1 MAIRIFNNTAS
12 TNAQRYLGVNNQ
24 RLATSIERISSGIR
38 INKGADDAAGLAISE
53 GLRSDI
59 RALRQA
65 TRNAND
71 GLSLLN
77 VTEGALNEQSGILIR
92 LRELASQ
99 AATGTV
105 GSTERATIQLEFS
118 ALRDEL
124 TRIAMT
130 TEFNGIGVI
139 DGTLKSSK
147 AATTASAPTKVA
159 ATTAA
164 SGAVTSVATAN
175 VTTTKTDALTGIV
188 TTVVSAAASGA
199 VTSVAATNQTLVSTA
214 ASGAVT
220 TTNQTPVSAVA
231 TTNDIM
237 IQIGIDNSADSR
249 INLNNSLS
257 LDAVT
262 SSTLG
267 VASLSVTGAAEAL
280 TALAQI
286 ENAIA
291 SVTATRGKVGAVTN
305 RLQRAVGALSITS
318 ENLQAAESSIRDADI
333 AHEIAQLTR
342 NQILV
347 QTSTA
352 MVGQSNLIPQSVL
365 QLLA

>member
-1 MAIRIFNNTAS
+1 MAIRIFNNIAS
-12 TNAQRYLGVNNQ
+12 VNAQRLLGVNND
-24 RLATSIERISSGIR
+24 RLSQSIERISSGMR

-65 TRNAND
+65 ARNAND
-71 GLSLLN
+71 GISLIN
-77 VTEGALNEQSGILIR
+77 TTEGALNEQSSILIR

-124 TRIAMT
+124 TRIAQT
-130 TEFNGIGVI
+130 TEFNGIGLI
-139 DGTLKSSK
+139 DGNLASSVSSTSHTL
-147 AATTASAPTKVA
+147 
-159 ATTAA
+159 
-164 SGAVTSVATAN
+164 
-175 VTTTKTDALTGIV
+175 
-188 TTVVSAAASGA
+188 
-199 VTSVAATNQTLVSTA
+199 
-214 ASGAVT
+214 
-220 TTNQTPVSAVA
+220 
-231 TTNDIM
+231 
-237 IQIGIDNSADSR
+237 IQIGIDSTSNSR
-249 INLNNSLS
+249 IDLNATLG

-267 VASLSVTGAAEAL
+267 IASLSVTASAEAL
-280 TALAQI
+280 TALTTI
-286 ENAIA
+286 ETAIA
-291 SVTATRGKVGAVTN
+291 SVTKARGKVGAVQN
-305 RLQRAVGALSITS
+305 RLQRSVSALSIS
-318 ENLQAAESSIRDADI
+318 AENLQAAESSIRDADI

>member
-1 MAIRIFNNTAS
+1 MAIRIFNNIAS
-12 TNAQRYLGVNNQ
+12 SNAQRILGVNNQ
-24 RLATSIERISSGIR
+24 RLATSIERISTGIR

-71 GLSLLN
+71 GISLIN

-105 GSTERATIQLEFS
+105 GSTERGTIQLEFS
-118 ALRDEL
+118 ALRNEL
-124 TRIAMT
+124 TRISQT
-130 TEFNGIGVI
+130 TEFNGIALL
-139 DGTLKSSK
+139 DGGLASS
-147 AATTASAPTKVA
+147 AS
-159 ATTAA
+159 
-164 SGAVTSVATAN
+164 S
-175 VTTTKTDALTGIV
+175 
-188 TTVVSAAASGA
+188 
-199 VTSVAATNQTLVSTA
+199 TN
-214 ASGAVT
+214 
-220 TTNQTPVSAVA
+220 N
-231 TTNDIM
+231 IM
-237 IQIGIDNSADSR
+237 IQIGIDNSENSR
-249 INLNNSLS
+249 LNLNSAINLAAV
-257 LDAVT
+257 DA
-262 SSTLG
+262 STLKI
-267 VASLSVTGAAEAL
+267 AALSVTGASEAL
-280 TALAQI
+280 TALNEI
-286 ENAIA
+286 NNAIG
-291 SVTATRGKVGAVTN
+291 SVTASRGKVGAVQN
-305 RLQRAVGALSITS
+305 RLQRSVSALAITA

-333 AHEIAQLTR
+333 AAEIAELTR